1 MNKLIERQIKRSF
14 GTTEGLPENVLAFIN
29 LVRQTYTG
37 YDEDIRLL
45 QNSLE
50 LSSSE
55 LREAFLKEKESAES
69 NMALVSKIKMAIASL
84 KYGESDHTEHNE
96 IEGNEMLDILLG
108 LIESHKQMEIALRD
122 HSEYLR
128 EILDS
133 QDVGVSIIDL
143 ETHEILFINKKGTE
157 LYKAPK
163 EQIIG
168 KVCHGFICPTKCGQ
182 RNNFV

>member
-1 MNKLIERQIKRSF
+1 
-14 GTTEGLPENVLAFIN
+14 
-29 LVRQTYTG
+29 
-37 YDEDIRLL
+37 
-45 QNSLE
+45 
-50 LSSSE
+50 
-55 LREAFLKEKESAES
+55 
-69 NMALVSKIKMAIASL
+69 MALVSKIKMAIASL

-182 RNNFV
+182 CAVSNNQKALSSVITSYSIHYTKLYECGGKMYCQ